1 MPLIKILEAE
11 ALQHRLAF
19 WRTLGETV
27 VFTNGCF
34 DVLHLGHVH
43 LLQSCRQMGDRVV
56 VGLNSDASV
65 KRLKGPARP
74 VHNQQS
80 RALVLAAL
88 EAVDA
93 IVIFDEDT
101 PLRLIETI
109 QPNVLVKGGDW
120 AIENIVGAEIVQ
132 QNGGRVVTVPYLDG
146 YSTTGILQQHKS

>member
-1 MPLIKILEAE
+1 MQLNKILETE
-11 ALQHRLAF
+11 ALQQRLAF
-19 WRTLGETV
+19 WRTLGETI

-43 LLQSCRQMGDRVV
+43 LLHACRQLGDRVI

-65 KRLKGPARP
+65 KRLKGPSRP
-74 VHNQQS
+74 VHGQQS

-93 IVIFDEDT
+93 IVVFEEDT
-101 PLRLIETI
+101 PLRLIEAI
-109 QPNVLVKGGDW
+109 HPDVLVKGGDW
-120 AIENIVGAEIVQ
+120 APEKIVGADVVQ
-132 QNGGRVVTVPYLDG
+132 QYGGRVVSVPYLDG